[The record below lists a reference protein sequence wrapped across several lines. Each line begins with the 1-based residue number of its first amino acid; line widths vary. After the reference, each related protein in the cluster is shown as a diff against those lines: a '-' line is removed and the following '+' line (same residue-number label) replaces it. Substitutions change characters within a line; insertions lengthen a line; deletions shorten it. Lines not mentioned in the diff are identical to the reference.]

1 MTKQSKRLQERRAR
15 QNGGLSRAQIHGY
28 AAQVSVNGS
37 RAGGT
42 LFCPASTAAVL
53 LREYGNIEAAD
64 VVATWGDALVCIK
77 DGKMFLA
84 EEADEI

>member
-1 MTKQSKRLQERRAR
+1 MKQSKRLQERRDR
-15 QNGGLSRAQIHGY
+15 QNSGVLSRDKINGY
-28 AAQVSVNGS
+28 ATQVSVNGS